1 MFVDEDGEML
11 LSSECVLSSNTIEQS
26 VSSKI
31 ITINNNI
38 YTRSHSETDKLK
50 VNKEVNKSNN
60 NTIDEMDFNNNMI
73 EDKVNGSLKNCID
86 VHSDTNVC
94 NKNDVSLTVTEVNEE
109 LKYNNIK
116 STCRQYHNCKE
127 QFRIFKAVL
136 SKASNHLSE
145 ICQKCHDKCNRE
157 MSRKKKRFSI

>member
-31 ITINNNI
+31 IAINNNI
-38 YTRSHSETDKLK
+38 DTRSHSETDKLK

-94 NKNDVSLTVTEVNEE
+94 D
-109 LKYNNIK
+109 
-116 STCRQYHNCKE
+116 
-127 QFRIFKAVL
+127 
-136 SKASNHLSE
+136 
-145 ICQKCHDKCNRE
+145 
-157 MSRKKKRFSI
+157 

>member
-1 MFVDEDGEML
+1 M
-11 LSSECVLSSNTIEQS
+11 SSECELLSNAIEQS
-26 VSSKI
+26 ISSKI

-38 YTRSHSETDKLK
+38 DTRSHSETDKLK

-94 NKNDVSLTVTEVNEE
+94 D
-109 LKYNNIK
+109 
-116 STCRQYHNCKE
+116 
-127 QFRIFKAVL
+127 
-136 SKASNHLSE
+136 
-145 ICQKCHDKCNRE
+145 
-157 MSRKKKRFSI
+157 